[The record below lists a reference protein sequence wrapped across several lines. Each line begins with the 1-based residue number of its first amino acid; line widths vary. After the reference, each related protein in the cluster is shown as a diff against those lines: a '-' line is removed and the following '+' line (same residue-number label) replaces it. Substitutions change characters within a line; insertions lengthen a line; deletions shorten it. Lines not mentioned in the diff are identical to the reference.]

1 MKALIFFL
9 VYGVLLHALPGSAF
23 AVQTQEKVKEVQV
36 TDIDKDEDGWD
47 ASWDE
52 NDIEEGENNGVAL
65 VAVIKKD
72 IMLAAQK

>member
-47 ASWDE
+47 ASWD
-52 NDIEEGENNGVAL
+52 DNG
-65 VAVIKKD
+65 I
-72 IMLAAQK
+72 